1 MKERFVMVVM
11 RAGKVPP
18 DVLTECVFPYL
29 GASDSDVLL
38 GPGIGRD
45 AAILR
50 IGRQVAV
57 ASTDPITGA
66 VQQIGA
72 YALHICANDV
82 ATLGIRPRWFL
93 ATILLPEGAGAL
105 LLKTIMTQM
114 HAAAKALNVAI
125 VGGHSEMTPG
135 LQRPIVVGFMLG
147 VAERGRYVTSSN
159 AKPDDVIILTKGVGI
174 EGTAI
179 LAAERAEKLRRHL
192 GDSLLER
199 AQKFVTKLSV
209 VPEALQAM
217 KTGAVTAMHDPTEGG
232 VANGL
237 HELADAS
244 KLGFIIR
251 RDALIVHEETQRICA
266 VLQANPL
273 DLISSGAMLIA
284 VRPRRAD
291 RVIAVLKEAGI
302 SASILGRLV
311 KDSTMRAIVEP
322 DGSQVPLPQPTE
334 DALWAALVKPL

>member
-1 MKERFVMVVM
+1 MVIM
-11 RAGKVPP
+11 RVGKVPP

-45 AAILR
+45 AALIR

-72 YALHICANDV
+72 YALHVCANDV

-93 ATILLPEGAGAL
+93 ATILLPEGADAL

-114 HAAAKALNVAI
+114 HAAARALDVAI
-125 VGGHSEMTPG
+125 VGGHSEVTPG

-147 VAERGRYVTSSN
+147 VAERGRYVASSN
-159 AKPDDVIILTKGVGI
+159 AKPGDAIILTKGVGI

-179 LAAERAEKLRRHL
+179 LATERAEKLRHYL
-192 GDSLLER
+192 SDSLLKD
-199 AQKFVTKLSV
+199 AQKFMTKLSV
-209 VPEALQAM
+209 VPEALLAM

-237 HELADAS
+237 HELAEAS
-244 KLGFIIR
+244 KLGFIVR
-251 RDALIVHEETQRICA
+251 RDALIVHEETRRICA

-284 VRPRRAD
+284 VQPREAE
-291 RVIAVLKEAGI
+291 RVIAVLKQAGI
-302 SASILGRLV
+302 SASILGRLL
-311 KDSTMRAIVEP
+311 KDSTMRTVVEP
-322 DGSQVPLPQPTE
+322 DGSQASLPQPSE